1 MKEHPVTMNQ
11 AATLRVK
18 WNQRMDRSPC
28 SHLNL
33 ELEWDDHGQSTGN
46 YVCILCG
53 KSVAERKNSL
63 RNIALSPITP
73 TSCFN
78 AEGSGH

>member
-46 YVCILCG
+46 DVCILCG
-53 KSVAERKNSL
+53 KSVAQEHL
-63 RNIALSPITP
+63 A
-73 TSCFN
+73 
-78 AEGSGH
+78 A